1 MKKKVT
7 AWLDKNED
15 GELTIEDISYIGGF
29 GHEWMLLAGLAIAV
43 GSIGNVFNYWSI
55 DSDFFWFCAA
65 IAAISEYLDD
75 IRKKTR

>member
-7 AWLDKNED
+7 AWLDKNDD

-29 GHEWMLLAGLAIAV
+29 GHEWMFIAGLAIAI
-43 GSIGNVFNYWSI
+43 GSIGNVLEYWSI

-65 IAAISEYLDD
+65 IAAMSEYLDD
-75 IRKKTR
+75 VRKKTR